1 MISKTGIMRGGEYK
15 CRIIKTCLKVRDQQL
30 RTIIYLYRLLF
41 KKLIV
46 TMNYNIYTN
55 KREKG
60 IQT

>member
-1 MISKTGIMRGGEYK
+1 MRGGDYK
-15 CRIIKTCLKVRDQQL
+15 CRIIKTHLKVRDQQL